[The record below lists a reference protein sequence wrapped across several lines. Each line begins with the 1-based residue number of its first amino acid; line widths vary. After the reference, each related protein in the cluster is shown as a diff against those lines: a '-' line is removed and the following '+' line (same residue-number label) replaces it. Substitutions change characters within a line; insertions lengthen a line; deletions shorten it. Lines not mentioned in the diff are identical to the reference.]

1 MLSKEKLR
9 KKFLLIRKNRYFE
22 IDKNFF
28 NPFIRVIN
36 PKLKKKK
43 IILSS
48 YFPSSYEVDV
58 LKIYETNIVKKFK
71 ILYPRVK
78 KDNEMSFYNW
88 DKNDVLQI
96 NQFGILEPIEN
107 KRSVIPDVMLIP
119 LLAFD
124 KFNNRLG
131 YGKGYYDN

>member
-43 IILSS
+43 L
-48 YFPSSYEVDV
+48 
-58 LKIYETNIVKKFK
+58 
-71 ILYPRVK
+71 
-78 KDNEMSFYNW
+78 FYH
-88 DKNDVLQI
+88 
-96 NQFGILEPIEN
+96 PIFLHHM
-107 KRSVIPDVMLIP
+107 KSM
-119 LLAFD
+119 F
-124 KFNNRLG
+124 
-131 YGKGYYDN
+131 